1 MQRMASQS
9 RSALKRPFLTPF
21 DAKIQQKTDDR
32 QYGAA
37 PPRPLKFAGACGIE
51 HFKGEDVGA
60 PGNIAAQHHAD
71 AHLALG
77 SRDAPQQLRAMACTS
92 MASARR
98 EAAKA
103 RLQSSK
109 RYCPKQGKN
118 GLSGGGGRCRQGA
131 FYAPMP
137 ALRSISF
144 TALAIWRPSVDSFES
159 SRSTLVMPLITVEW
173 RRLNFSPISSRV
185 SSVCLRAR

>member
-1 MQRMASQS
+1 MAGELIRNLSEKLPNKGACPRLWS
-9 RSALKRPFLTPF
+9 RP
-21 DAKIQQKTDDR
+21 QKTDDR

-118 GLSGGGGRCRQGA
+118 GLSGGGEGAGKGR
-131 FYAPMP
+131 
-137 ALRSISF
+137 F
-144 TALAIWRPSVDSFES
+144 TRP
-159 SRSTLVMPLITVEW
+159 
-173 RRLNFSPISSRV
+173 
-185 SSVCLRAR
+185 CLHYVR

>member
-1 MQRMASQS
+1 MPAHCCII
-9 RSALKRPFLTPF
+9 LKRPFLTPF
-21 DAKIQQKTDDR
+21 NAKIQQKTNDR
-32 QYGAA
+32 QYGAKHG
-37 PPRPLKFAGACGIE
+37 RPLKFASGNCIE
-51 HFKGEDVGA
+51 NFKGEGVGA

-118 GLSGGGGRCRQGA
+118 GLSGGAKRCRQGA